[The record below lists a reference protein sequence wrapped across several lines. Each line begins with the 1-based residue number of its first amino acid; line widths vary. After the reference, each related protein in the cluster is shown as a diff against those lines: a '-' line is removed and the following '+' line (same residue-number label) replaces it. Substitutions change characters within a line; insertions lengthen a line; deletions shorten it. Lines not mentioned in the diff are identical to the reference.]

1 VSATAAVGAQ
11 AKTTKTAGGRLG
23 ALAGLAFAFLFL
35 MGTATLNI
43 PRGASDAKLLA
54 WWADSGNQTTAIVS
68 MYLFIV
74 AGLCFLVFLAKLR
87 SRLLVAEGGTGELTS
102 LVVASGAVFVA
113 MLLVAVASRSRHAPL
128 PAPDRIRRARHRR
141 TAGSRRH
148 NGDDVVADRADGGVR
163 PLAGVAR
170 LGDRAGDRRRGGRAR
185 GNGRNPSD
193 LDLGPGRQHRDAA
206 RSALASRTEFCHRRQ
221 QETPEQPRCSC
232 SVGLG
237 RSLPAGTLQ
246 VLIAGWRST
255 FAGRSAS
262 RAAQRRP
269 QNVEGACQCRAFACP
284 LRSRQAGGTRRAR
297 LANDALYRLRSSR
310 PPNSRR

>member
-113 MLLVAVASRSRHAPL
+113 MLLVAAASRGVIGFAVKSPGGNESL
-128 PAPDRIRRARHRR
+128 PGADTLRYLPQTGYAALGIGGLLAAAVTMATTSWLIVR
-141 TAGSRRH
+141 TAVFGRWLAWLGSVTALVI
-148 NGDDVVADRADGGVR
+148 VVAAAALVGM
-163 PLAGVAR
+163 VAIPAI
-170 LGDRAGDRRRGGRAR
+170 LIW
-185 GNGRNPSD
+185 
-193 LDLGPGRQHRDAA
+193 
-206 RSALASRTEFCHRRQ
+206 ALAVSIAMLRA
-221 QETPEQPRCSC
+221 PR
-232 SVGLG
+232 
-237 RSLPAGTLQ
+237 
-246 VLIAGWRST
+246 
-255 FAGRSAS
+255 
-262 RAAQRRP
+262 
-269 QNVEGACQCRAFACP
+269 
-284 LRSRQAGGTRRAR
+284 
-297 LANDALYRLRSSR
+297 
-310 PPNSRR
+310 